1 MTKFKQHV
9 HTQTYMWLIGKL
21 LYNNAWLSNDALWA
35 ACPYTKLDITRQEF
49 DELIKQMKE
58 VEGWK

>member
-1 MTKFKQHV
+1 MTKFKQKV
-9 HTQTYMWLIGKL
+9 HTQTYMWLIGQL
-21 LYNNAWLSNDALWA
+21 TANGAWHTNDALWA
-35 ACPYTKLDITRQEF
+35 TCPYAKLDIIRQEF